1 MALVLDPA
9 DKNFAKVLATK
20 QAVASSIL
28 TATARVRAGDLR
40 PKNEDGLSDFLRQL
54 KDGEPEPPLEESL
67 FH

>member
-40 PKNEDGLSDFLRQL
+40 PKNEDGLSDFLSRL